1 MIVNFLYHFTRL
13 RHAQIA
19 HKTLFLGMSVRAF
32 LEEIG
37 IWIDRLSEDECP
49 HQRRWTS
56 SNPQREQIEPKSG
69 GGVNL
74 LSELDVHFL
83 LLSDIGRLLKYHH
96 HTNHSLVIN
105 TFPFLSSTY
114 LIYQLLVLFL
124 WRALIDE
131 WDQNQQVTYHGSSEI
146 INLICQTKLINL
158 NEKFTIILKVI
169 LSQKKHA
176 KSQGH
181 RPMVPGTI
189 QICQY

>member
-13 RHAQIA
+13 RYAQIA

-37 IWIDRLSEDECP
+37 LWIDRLSEDECP

-96 HTNHSLVIN
+96 RTNHSLVIN
-105 TFPFLSSTY
+105 TFPFLS
-114 LIYQLLVLFL
+114 
-124 WRALIDE
+124 
-131 WDQNQQVTYHGSSEI
+131 I
-146 INLICQTKLINL
+146 INLSNL
-158 NEKFTIILKVI
+158 STISSVSLKGPNRWMRSESAGY
-169 LSQKKHA
+169 LSWEWWDN
-176 KSQGH
+176 
-181 RPMVPGTI
+181 
-189 QICQY
+189 